1 MCRPGLPLPQE
12 ARRVPEFVR
21 VARLSDIPP
30 GTMKGV
36 KARGKEI
43 LIVNV
48 DGEAYAVGDRCT
60 HLRYR
65 LHKGAKLEGT
75 VIECH
80 GHGTRYD
87 VTDGG
92 LCRWVTKPPSVRG
105 ANVADAGLRAGQS
118 AFVSDAGRRGRH
130 LRRGLTRRRRCLLLL
145 DFPSPKLSSATFRRS
160 ARRPRCA
167 TG

>member
-1 MCRPGLPLPQE
+1 M
-12 ARRVPEFVR
+12 AEFVR

-48 DGEAYAVGDRCT
+48 DGQAYAVGDRCT

-65 LHKGAKLEGT
+65 LHKGAKLDGT

-80 GHGTRYD
+80 GHGTRFD

-92 LCRWVTKPPSVRG
+92 LCRWVTHPAPYAALAALVPGFARGNLPSYP
-105 ANVADAGLRAGQS
+105 
-118 AFVSDAGRRGRH
+118 
-130 LRRGLTRRRRCLLLL
+130 TRVEG
-145 DFPSPKLSSATFRRS
+145 DDIYVEV
-160 ARRPRCA
+160 
-167 TG
+167 